1 VDRAIEELLKGSEPS
16 IRRKTGIFPIPSV
29 CIRPA
34 GSHRDINGWFR
45 ASFWGSVAC
54 IILYT
59 AFGYVFVRAHAL
71 RIAAEMGLLT
81 RFGMTTLIKPDDV
94 HLTAL
99 GHLLASA
106 LFFGMTLGV
115 LNALVC
121 MALTFPAW
129 VSGRFARQDLFAF
142 IGAVLVCT
150 FSTFSREMPWASVC
164 FGLLCPLIFTSVW
177 LCMVRKAGH
186 KSINIKRWAIFCGI
200 IIAPLAIT
208 IGTGSSF
215 LSIRDSMLSMRVTEA
230 LSDVYYEHT
239 LLSADVIKPIS
250 ARSQNVIAI
259 SDDIKSPGYTPHGT
273 LWIRSKSP
281 CSVEGA
287 TFAAGR
293 QGLNCNSVRLPD
305 DSLSAND
312 NNRIIDELSK
322 AIDPNKLMRGGIGFF
337 FFSGPLIVITALI
350 LSWFALALERIFTR
364 SRLIAFIIVIAYLS
378 IFTPLFH
385 GAYLLAQ
392 LTSHPE
398 KISDYAASP
407 VERMRYTA
415 VATYPGALSK
425 EDLVRLMQD
434 PSPRV
439 RVNAV
444 IEAGDRMDMALLPA
458 IEARLK
464 DPKMNVRTKACYALG
479 KIQSDM
485 ALNLL
490 DKAVHEDPSWYVR
503 DYAYASMGRIRPE
516 TKVISLIK

>member
-1 VDRAIEELLKGSEPS
+1 MEELLKGSEPS
-16 IRRKTGIFPIPSV
+16 VLRQKGIFSNLSV
-29 CIRPA
+29 SLRAA
-34 GSHRDINGWFR
+34 GAHRDINGWYR

-54 IILYT
+54 IVIYT

-71 RIAAEMGLLT
+71 RITAEMALLA
-81 RFGMTTLIKPDDV
+81 RSGMTTLINPDDA
-94 HLTAL
+94 HLIAL
-99 GHLLASA
+99 GHQLASA

-121 MALTFPAW
+121 MVFTFPAW

-142 IGAVLVCT
+142 AGAVLVCT
-150 FSTFSREMPWASVC
+150 FFTFSKDMPWVSVC
-164 FGLLCPLIFTSVW
+164 FGLLSPLTFTFVW
-177 LCMVRKAGH
+177 LFIVRKTGH
-186 KSINIKRWAIFCGI
+186 KGINIKRWAIFCGI
-200 IIAPLAIT
+200 IIAPLAI
-208 IGTGSSF
+208 IVGTGSSF

-250 ARSQNVIAI
+250 ARSQNVIAV
-259 SDDIKSPGYTPHGT
+259 SDDIKSLGYTPHGT
-273 LWIRSKSP
+273 LWIRSNSP
-281 CSVEGA
+281 CSVKGA
-287 TFAAGR
+287 TFAVSR
-293 QGLNCNSVRLPD
+293 QALNCRSLRLPD
-305 DSLSAND
+305 DSRRAND

-322 AIDPNKLMRGGIGFF
+322 AIDPNKQMRGGIGFF

-364 SRLIAFIIVIAYLS
+364 SRLFSFIIVIAYLS
-378 IFTPLFH
+378 VFMPLFH
-385 GAYLLAQ
+385 GAYLLAG
-392 LTSHPE
+392 LKSHPE
-398 KISDYAASP
+398 KISDYAASR
-407 VERMRYTA
+407 VERMRYAA
-415 VATYPGALSK
+415 VATYPGALHK

-434 PSPRV
+434 PSARV

-444 IEAGDRMDMALLPA
+444 VEAGDRMDMALLSA
-458 IEARLK
+458 IESRLK
-464 DPKMNVRTKACYALG
+464 DPKMNVRTKACRALG